1 MAASTHLPDL
11 RSEYPPHAPG
21 KSPAERSTLIGLL
34 PGIALLFVVGY
45 AGKFVEHFLNTWT
58 KAHHITFP
66 NIEYVLWAILFGIVI
81 ANTVGVARIF
91 RPGVATYDFWLK
103 TGIILLGA
111 RFILGDVLKLGG
123 ISLILV
129 FIAFAFSLTF
139 MTWLGRTFK
148 LSPQLTTLLAVG
160 SSVCGVSA
168 IIATQGA
175 IDADEEDSSTAI
187 AAILALGA
195 LSLFTFP
202 AIGHLLHMS
211 DHAYGIWAG
220 LAVDNTAEATA
231 AGALYSDAAGKYAV
245 LAKTC
250 RNALIGFVVLAYA
263 IQWAR
268 KGLASRA
275 VTKQL
280 DNKAVFLWQK
290 FPKFVLG
297 FLVISLLATL
307 GASSNPTVAAL
318 GFTKPQLLALGN
330 LSRWAFLL
338 TFAGVGLRTNLKD
351 LFKQGARPF
360 LVGALGEVAIAAV
373 TLLLVVT
380 ANRFYR
386 L

>member
-1 MAASTHLPDL
+1 MATSAELPDL
-11 RSEYPPHAPG
+11 RTEYPSRPPE
-21 KSPAERSTLIGLL
+21 KPTTFLSLL
-34 PGIALLFVVGY
+34 PGIILLAVVGY
-45 AGKFVEHFLNTWT
+45 AGKFVEHFLNTYT

-66 NIEYVLWAILFGIVI
+66 NIEYVLWAILFGALI
-81 ANTVGVARIF
+81 ANTIGLARIF
-91 RPGVATYDFWLK
+91 RPGVATYEFWLK
-103 TGIILLGA
+103 AGIILLGA
-111 RFILGDVLKLGG
+111 RFILGDILKLGG

-129 FIAFAFSLTF
+129 FIALALSITF
-139 MTWLGRTFK
+139 MTWLGRTFNLNPK
-148 LSPQLTTLLAVG
+148 LTTLLAVG
-160 SSVCGVSA
+160 SSICGVSA

-195 LSLFTFP
+195 ISLFAFP
-202 AIGHLLHMS
+202 LIGHALHMS
-211 DHAYGIWAG
+211 DHAYGLWAG

-231 AGALYSDAAGKYAV
+231 AGALFSDAAGKYAV

-268 KGLASRA
+268 KGLANQTTTA
-275 VTKQL
+275 QL
-280 DNKAVFLWQK
+280 QNKAAFLWKK

-297 FLVISLLATL
+297 FLFISLLATL
-307 GASSNPTVAAL
+307 GSSTNPTIAAL
-318 GFTKPQLLALGN
+318 GFNKAQLTALGN

-360 LVGALGEVAIAAV
+360 IVGALGEIVIAAI
-373 TLLLVVT
+373 TLALVLG
-380 ANRFYR
+380 AARIYH

>member
-1 MAASTHLPDL
+1 MAASINLPDL
-11 RSEYPPHAPG
+11 RTEYPPHAPG
-21 KSPAERSTLIGLL
+21 RDPAEPSTFLGLL
-34 PGIALLFVVGY
+34 PGIALLAVVGY

-66 NIEYVLWAILFGIVI
+66 NIEYVLWAILFGIII
-81 ANTVGVARIF
+81 ANTVGVPRIF
-91 RPGVATYDFWLK
+91 RAGVATYEFWLK
-103 TGIILLGA
+103 AGIILLGA

-139 MTWLGRTFK
+139 MTWLGRTFN
-148 LSPQLTTLLAVG
+148 LGPQLTTLLAVG

-202 AIGHLLHMS
+202 LIGHTLHMS
-211 DHAYGIWAG
+211 DHAYGLWAG

-263 IQWAR
+263 IQWVR

-275 VTKQL
+275 ATKQVE
-280 DNKAVFLWQK
+280 NKAAFLWKK

-297 FLVISLLATL
+297 FLAISLLATL
-307 GASSNPTVAAL
+307 GASSNPTIAAL

-360 LVGALGEVAIAAV
+360 IVGAVGEVAIAAI
-373 TLLLVVT
+373 TLLLVLG
-380 ANRFYR
+380 ADHIYH

>member
-1 MAASTHLPDL
+1 
-11 RSEYPPHAPG
+11 
-21 KSPAERSTLIGLL
+21 
-34 PGIALLFVVGY
+34 
-45 AGKFVEHFLNTWT
+45 
-58 KAHHITFP
+58 
-66 NIEYVLWAILFGIVI
+66 
-81 ANTVGVARIF
+81 
-91 RPGVATYDFWLK
+91 
-103 TGIILLGA
+103 
-111 RFILGDVLKLGG
+111 
-123 ISLILV
+123 
-129 FIAFAFSLTF
+129 

-148 LSPQLTTLLAVG
+148 LGPQLTTLLAVG

-195 LSLFTFP
+195 ISLFTFP
-202 AIGHLLHMS
+202 LIGHALHMS
-211 DHAYGIWAG
+211 DRAYGLWAG

-231 AGALYSDAAGKYAV
+231 AGALYSDAAGKFAV

-275 VTKQL
+275 ATAQL
-280 DNKAVFLWQK
+280 ENKAAFLWKK

-297 FLVISLLATL
+297 FLFISLLATL
-307 GASSNPTVAAL
+307 GSSTNPSLAAW
-318 GFTKPQLLALGN
+318 GFSKPQLTALGN

-360 LVGALGEVAIAAV
+360 IVGAVGEVAIAAI
-373 TLLLVVT
+373 TLLLVLG
-380 ANRFYR
+380 ANHFFH

>member
-1 MAASTHLPDL
+1 
-11 RSEYPPHAPG
+11 RS
-21 KSPAERSTLIGLL
+21 SLLGLL

-66 NIEYVLWAILFGIVI
+66 NIEYVLWAILFGIII

-123 ISLILV
+123 ISLGLV

-139 MTWLGRTFK
+139 MTWLGRTFNLNPK
-148 LSPQLTTLLAVG
+148 LTTLLAVG

-202 AIGHLLHMS
+202 LIGHTLYMS

-231 AGALYSDAAGKYAV
+231 AGALYSDAAGKFAV

-250 RNALIGFVVLAYA
+250 RNALIGFVVLGYA
-263 IQWAR
+263 ILWVR
-268 KGLASRA
+268 KGLASRPA
-275 VTKQL
+275 TKQL
-280 DNKAVFLWQK
+280 DNKAAFLWQK
-290 FPKFVLG
+290 LPKFVLG
-297 FLVISLLATL
+297 FLVIAPRHPRRLHQPTPRHTRLHQTPTPGSRQPKPL
-307 GASSNPTVAAL
+307 GLPPHLRRSRPTHQPQRPLQARSPPLHRRSRRRSSHSRHHPPPSPGSRSPLPPL
-318 GFTKPQLLALGN
+318 GCPMIPGGQSPKGI
-330 LSRWAFLL
+330 
-338 TFAGVGLRTNLKD
+338 VGL
-351 LFKQGARPF
+351 
-360 LVGALGEVAIAAV
+360 V
-373 TLLLVVT
+373 TK
-380 ANRFYR
+380 
-386 L
+386 